1 MAYQIFR
8 KELILI
14 FLVLGDIYTNHLHN
28 LEQAEETYRRIL
40 KIDESHVQGH
50 HNLCVVMVE
59 KGDLIAA
66 HECLQNVHA
75 KAPEESYIKKH
86 LSIVQSRLQA
96 AIKQT

>member
-1 MAYQIFR
+1 
-8 KELILI
+8 
-14 FLVLGDIYTNHLHN
+14 
-28 LEQAEETYRRIL
+28 
-40 KIDESHVQGH
+40 
-50 HNLCVVMVE
+50 MVE

-66 HECLQNVHA
+66 HECLQNVLA